1 MMNAAAKPFVIV
13 AHRGIQTDKNPE
25 KMAPENTLASLK
37 LGAQAG
43 VPDEFDVWP
52 DANGHLVVHHDDRT
66 GHIFVLPGPQKE
78 IRKATWA
85 ELQQATLNT
94 GAYEKKVAAIQNG
107 KPYTIPAEL
116 LKERIP
122 DLQQVLQAVPDSPL
136 FIELKHSDKLPR
148 DKDFEKNV
156 LKTLEENHALDRV
169 AFLSFSPRSLAKL
182 KALNPNVK
190 TVLNIYWPPYLKA
203 FANNRLFLHCFVKFV
218 ANIWPKVS
226 GINPCYAEATPA
238 LVDICHQNNLK
249 VMPFVYRENR
259 QQEVLAFP
267 KLQQL
272 GVDGVITNAVDLAKD
287 FFQKSSQPV
296 V

>member
-1 MMNAAAKPFVIV
+1 MINATAKPFVIV
-13 AHRGIQTDKNPE
+13 AHRGVQTDQNPE
-25 KMAPENTLASLK
+25 KMAPENTLPALT

-43 VPDEFDVWP
+43 VADEFDVWP
-52 DANGHLVVHHDDRT
+52 DANGHLVVYHDDRT
-66 GHIFVLPGPQKE
+66 GHIFVLPGAQKE

-85 ELQQATLNT
+85 ELQQATLNV
-94 GAYEKKVAAIQNG
+94 GAYEKKVVAIQNG

-136 FIELKHSDKLPR
+136 FVELKHSKKLPG

-169 AFLSFSPRSLAKL
+169 TFLSFNPRSLAKL

-190 TVLNIYWPPYLKA
+190 TMLDIYWPSYLKPLE
-203 FANNRLFLHCFVKFV
+203 NNRLFLKMFIMFAAYV
-218 ANIWPKVS
+218 WPKVD
-226 GINPCYAEATPA
+226 GINPCYAKTSQA

-249 VMPFVYRENR
+249 VMPYVYGENR
-259 QQEVLAFP
+259 AQEVQAFP
-267 KLQQL
+267 RLQRL

-287 FFQKSSQPV
+287 FFQKSTQPAA
-296 V
+296 